1 MSKNFNFNNCVVPD
15 STVTIPRCEYARLI
29 AAKAKLDMVE
39 RLMLEPDGF
48 MHLSD
53 AVKLLFTPPKE
64 DKVE

>member
-1 MSKNFNFNNCVVPD
+1 MSKNHFRNFEIPHSMVE
-15 STVTIPRCEYARLI
+15 IPRSEYARLI
-29 AAKAKLDMVE
+29 AAKAKLDVVE